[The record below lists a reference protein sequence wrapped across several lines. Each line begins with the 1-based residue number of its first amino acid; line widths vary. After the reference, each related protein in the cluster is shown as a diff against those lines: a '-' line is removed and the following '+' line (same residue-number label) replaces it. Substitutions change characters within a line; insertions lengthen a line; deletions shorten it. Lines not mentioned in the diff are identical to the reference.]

1 MQFLDQKKGILYL
14 LIGTIILITNCS
26 FPEKSIFLNNGVTA
40 HRGNSA
46 AYPENTIPAFK
57 SALSIGVDW
66 IELDIY
72 KTNDDKIVVI
82 HDANTNRVGNKNLE
96 VSEVTYE
103 ELKSVDVA
111 YDFRVRNKLNL
122 TECPP
127 EVAPLLSDIIQLVMQ
142 QNSTRLSIQPK
153 SNCVEE
159 AMKIINKL
167 KAEKWIGFN
176 DGNLQKMKQVK
187 KYANRIPVFWDR
199 PANSNMDED
208 LKIALKEGFQSIV
221 INQNGITK
229 NKVDKI
235 HKTGLEAGAWTVN
248 DPAIMKSLLEIGVD
262 RIYTDRPEQ
271 LLNLKQ
277 NSNN

>member
-1 MQFLDQKKGILYL
+1 MQLLDPKKRILYL
-14 LIGTIILITNCS
+14 LIGIIILITNCS
-26 FPEKSIFLNNGVTA
+26 LPEKSIFLNNGVTA

-82 HDANTNRVGNKNLE
+82 HDANTNRVGNKNLA

-111 YDFRVRNKLNL
+111 HDFRARNKLNL
-122 TECPP
+122 TDCPP
-127 EVAPLLSDIIQLVMQ
+127 EVTPLLSDIIQLVMQ

-199 PANSNMDED
+199 PANSNIDDD

-229 NKVDKI
+229 DKVDKI
-235 HKTGLEAGAWTVN
+235 HKAGLEAGAWTVN
-248 DPAIMKSLLEIGVD
+248 DPEIMKSLLGIGVD
-262 RIYTDRPEQ
+262 RFYTDRPEK
-271 LLNLKQ
+271 LIMILKKQ
-277 NSNN
+277 